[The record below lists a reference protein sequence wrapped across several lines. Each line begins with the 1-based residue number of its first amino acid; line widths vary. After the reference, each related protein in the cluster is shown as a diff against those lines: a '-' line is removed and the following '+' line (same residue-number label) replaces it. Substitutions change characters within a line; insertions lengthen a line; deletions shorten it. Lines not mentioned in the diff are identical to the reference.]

1 MPPADPRDRVIF
13 ALDVEDEARARA
25 LVAAL
30 RPSVGTFKVGLE
42 LLLRGGV
49 ELAARFGYSAFQG
62 TDASAWVST
71 VPAGNPLQGLG
82 AGPAFDA
89 AVGVRLHPRLSLGLT
104 GGAYARIYL
113 TPGLRAGAIDPWVG
127 IGVGF
132 AAHFDATRRVTT
144 STTTTMTTEYSFS
157 YGALT
162 LPLSAGFDIHV
173 ARRLALGVWASATVW
188 FPNEL
193 CTNSFAGNVCFVE
206 AASLGLP
213 VRFEPNVAW
222 QAGASVRYTIG
233 W

>member
-1 MPPADPRDRVIF
+1 MR
-13 ALDVEDEARARA
+13 
-25 LVAAL
+25 
-30 RPSVGTFKVGLE
+30 
-42 LLLRGGV
+42 GV

-71 VPAGNPLQGLG
+71 FPAGNPLQGLG

-104 GGAYARIYL
+104 GAYAAISPQRDGDRASTWSLGAYARIYL